1 MMIIIGVIAFIVFV
15 VIVILIFN
23 GLKVFSKEDL
33 KIMVVFIIS
42 KFLLGV

>member
-1 MMIIIGVIAFIVFV
+1 MMIIIGVIVFIVFV

-33 KIMVVFIIS
+33 KITVVFIIS